1 MKLLFS
7 LVEAMSVFLVIA
19 YLYCKSPG
27 FKPLMGESLR
37 RRDKLYLY
45 VFFSAISVMGT
56 YLGLPVSDAIANT
69 RAIGPVL
76 AGIIGGPVLGLAVGF
91 TGGLHRYFLGGFTAF
106 SCGLSTTTEGL
117 IGGLV
122 YYFLC
127 RRDRAELVFM
137 PKVAFATAFCAEI
150 VQMIIILIFAR
161 PYSNALALVKMIA
174 IPMIVSSSIGSAL
187 FMSIIRDQ
195 KNRYDSL
202 GVLFSDK
209 AFKIAERTL
218 NIMQKGFTGATA
230 FDIAQI
236 IYQETGVGAVAITDT
251 EKVLAFVGTGSDHHK
266 PGSFIASSETRKAI
280 SEHQVIFMDGV
291 NDHYYCSLTPK
302 CALGSVL
309 IVPLLVDS
317 DVIGTIKLYEPRNKS
332 FLNMNKSL
340 GEGIARLLSSQLL
353 LSRYQQQKNLLTI
366 AELKLI
372 HAQIDPHFLFNTL
385 NTIISILR
393 KDAVR
398 ARDLLIELS
407 NFFRKNLKRNT
418 DLSTL
423 QEELDHVSSYLKIEK
438 ARFED
443 RLVVET
449 AIDPTLLDLK
459 IPTFTLQP
467 LVENAIKHGISQM
480 LDQGV
485 TRISAFRENG
495 LAIIE
500 IEDNAGTYDLAKQSK
515 DGLGINIVDKRIKN
529 LLGQEF
535 GTTVTC
541 IPHEMTRVTVR
552 FPAEGCRQ

>member
-1 MKLLFS
+1 
-7 LVEAMSVFLVIA
+7 
-19 YLYCKSPG
+19 
-27 FKPLMGESLR
+27 
-37 RRDKLYLY
+37 
-45 VFFSAISVMGT
+45 
-56 YLGLPVSDAIANT
+56 
-69 RAIGPVL
+69 
-76 AGIIGGPVLGLAVGF
+76 
-91 TGGLHRYFLGGFTAF
+91 
-106 SCGLSTTTEGL
+106 
-117 IGGLV
+117 
-122 YYFLC
+122 
-127 RRDRAELVFM
+127 
-137 PKVAFATAFCAEI
+137 
-150 VQMIIILIFAR
+150 
-161 PYSNALALVKMIA
+161 
-174 IPMIVSSSIGSAL
+174 
-187 FMSIIRDQ
+187 
-195 KNRYDSL
+195 
-202 GVLFSDK
+202 
-209 AFKIAERTL
+209 
-218 NIMQKGFTGATA
+218 
-230 FDIAQI
+230 
-236 IYQETGVGAVAITDT
+236 
-251 EKVLAFVGTGSDHHK
+251 
-266 PGSFIASSETRKAI
+266 
-280 SEHQVIFMDGV
+280 
-291 NDHYYCSLTPK
+291 
-302 CALGSVL
+302 
-309 IVPLLVDS
+309 
-317 DVIGTIKLYEPRNKS
+317 
-332 FLNMNKSL
+332 MNKSL

-398 ARDLLIELS
+398 ARELLIELS

-495 LAIIE
+495 MAIIE
-500 IEDNAGTYDLAKQSK
+500 IEDNAGTYDPAKQSK

-529 LLGQEF
+529 LLGQDF